1 MTFIEIF
8 KLTIVLWNCSPL
20 SLKLGHSIN
29 NVYVYDF
36 LLDTSGQYGHQVS
49 FSQHTGS
56 HTIGGPP
63 YVAKLVYHS
72 IS

>member
-49 FSQHTGS
+49 FS
-56 HTIGGPP
+56 
-63 YVAKLVYHS
+63 
-72 IS
+72 